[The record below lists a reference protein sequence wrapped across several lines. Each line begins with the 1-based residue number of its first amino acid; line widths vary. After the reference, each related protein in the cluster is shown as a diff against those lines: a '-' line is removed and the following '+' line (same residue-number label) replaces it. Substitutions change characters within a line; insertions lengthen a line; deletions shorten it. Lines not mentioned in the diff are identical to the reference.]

1 MITRRKVIMA
11 GSASIAAVMMPT
23 FLWGSENKNLAK
35 ARQESDLI
43 YLTPIRSDG
52 EESSCQAEVWFVAD
66 GDDLYIVTA
75 SDSWRARAVRKGLHD
90 TRIWI
95 GDLGEWKSTD
105 GKYRSLPQLDMKGSE
120 VLDADAFSLFQEK
133 GIFDKN
139 TSRKFKSY
147 ILEKGGTEK
156 PMDLYLKFRGQKPS
170 NKALLKRAGLL
181 K

>member
-1 MITRRKVIMA
+1 MA
-11 GSASIAAVMMPT
+11 GSASIAAMMMPT
-23 FLWGSENKNLAK
+23 FLWGSESEALVK

-120 VLDADAFSLFQEK
+120 VLDANER
-133 GIFDKN
+133 N
-139 TSRKFKSY
+139 R
-147 ILEKGGTEK
+147 ILELFGSKYPLQWVLWGAR
-156 PMDLYLKFRGQKPS
+156 FRD
-170 NKALLKRAGLL
+170 GLADGSRGMFRYR
-181 K
+181 KTA